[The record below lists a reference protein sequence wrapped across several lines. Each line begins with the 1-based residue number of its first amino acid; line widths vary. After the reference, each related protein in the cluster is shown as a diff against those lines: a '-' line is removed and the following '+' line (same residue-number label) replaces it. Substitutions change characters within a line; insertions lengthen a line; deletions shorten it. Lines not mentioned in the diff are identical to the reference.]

1 MVRRGLVRGF
11 GKGQSLVR
19 RMGGGSCAISFRGR
33 RARGLG
39 GVGTP
44 CGQQSQPLLH
54 RLAATRA
61 GYDVRGFFGRF
72 FQGSDEQGAAG
83 VKGDALVFGFGRG
96 MAEPIVADRPQAAR
110 QDMAQVA
117 FDELRA
123 FEGLDARGVA
133 VGAVLP
139 ALKNLKKSNK
149 GCCEG

>member
-1 MVRRGLVRGF
+1 MRGF
-11 GKGQSLVR
+11 
-19 RMGGGSCAISFRGR
+19 CGR
-33 RARGLG
+33 L
-39 GVGTP
+39 
-44 CGQQSQPLLH
+44 
-54 RLAATRA
+54 
-61 GYDVRGFFGRF
+61 
-72 FQGSDEQGAAG
+72 FQDSNEQRAAG
-83 VKGDALVFGFGRG
+83 VEGDALAFDLGRG
-96 MAEPIVADRPQAAR
+96 MAEPIVTDRPQAAR